1 MQFTATAVEG
11 VFVVDLVPRSD
22 ERGFF
27 ARAYCAG
34 EFERQGIAFE
44 AVQANNAVSLRK
56 GTLRGL
62 HWQAAPHPEAKFFRC
77 IGGAN
82 HHVVVDM
89 RPGSATYLRHCAVE
103 LSSGNRRGL
112 YVPPYCAHGY
122 QALTDGAE
130 AFYLVGGSYHAEA
143 ERGLRYDDPA
153 LGIAWPLPVAAISPK
168 DRSWPMIGAGTN

>member
-27 ARAYCAG
+27 ARAYCAA
-34 EFERQGIAFE
+34 EFGRQGIAFE
-44 AVQANNAVSLRK
+44 AVQANNALSLRK

-89 RPGSATYLRHCAVE
+89 RPESATYLRHCAVE
-103 LSSGNRRGL
+103 LSAANRRAL
-112 YVPPYCAHGY
+112 YVPPCCAHGY
-122 QALTDGAE
+122 QALTDNAE
-130 AFYLVGGSYHAEA
+130 AFYLVGGRYQAEA
-143 ERGLRYDDPA
+143 ERGLRHDDPA
-153 LGIAWPLPVAAISPK
+153 LGIAWPLPVTAISQK
-168 DRSWPMIGAGTN
+168 DRDWPLISPPAG